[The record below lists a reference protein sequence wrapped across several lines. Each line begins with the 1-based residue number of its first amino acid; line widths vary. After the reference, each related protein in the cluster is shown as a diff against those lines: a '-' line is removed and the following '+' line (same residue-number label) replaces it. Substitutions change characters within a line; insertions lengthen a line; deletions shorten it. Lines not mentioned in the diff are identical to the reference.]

1 MRKIQRFEK
10 FLSFINNNPEKI
22 NPEIISLL
30 EQLIEAFDKIKSDQ
44 NLQIIIMDKDEELDK
59 LNDQEIIE
67 KAKLE
72 LMNVEVPNFL
82 KERYR
87 YL

>member
-72 LMNVEVPNFL
+72 LMSVEVPNFL
-82 KERYR
+82 KERYK